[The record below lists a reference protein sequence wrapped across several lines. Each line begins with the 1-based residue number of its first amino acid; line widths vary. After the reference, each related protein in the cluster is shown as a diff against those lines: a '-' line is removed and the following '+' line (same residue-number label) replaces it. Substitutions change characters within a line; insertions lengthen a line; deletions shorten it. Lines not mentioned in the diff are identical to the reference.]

1 MKAKVIDCSR
11 HCVDKLHLLCGALYF
26 IWRQK
31 TDKDMIQ
38 SLREACLDRA
48 LYAPYEEVDKRA
60 IKGIFLE
67 K

>member
-1 MKAKVIDCSR
+1 MIDCSR
-11 HCVDKLHLLCGALYF
+11 YCVDKLHHFCGALYF

-38 SLREACLDRA
+38 SQREACLDRA
-48 LYAPYEEVDKRA
+48 LYAPYEEVDKKI
-60 IKGIFLE
+60 IKGNFLE